1 MEETAVTLERAETER
16 GELVL
21 RYRRGAGGET
31 IYEIISNG
39 CFLMAS
45 TNAISAEQLAYLT
58 LQALEGRPALRVLIG
73 GLGIG
78 YTLNAALAHP
88 NVAHVTVVEL
98 EPLVVD
104 WARTHF
110 ATLNGDALRDAR
122 VVVRVGDLMHHL
134 ATATERY
141 DAILL
146 DVDNGPGWLVFEENA
161 ALYTLSSLQR
171 IRQLLTAGGVL
182 GVWSAES
189 VAEFLERLRTVFV
202 WADETEVQETD
213 ERGSAQAYFIYRA
226 RNAAHP

>member
-1 MEETAVTLERAETER
+1 MEEAAVTLEQAETER

-21 RYRRGAGGET
+21 RRRRGPSNEA

-45 TNAISAEQLAYLT
+45 TNAFSAEQLALLT
-58 LQALEGRPALRVLIG
+58 LRPLEGRSSLQVLIG

-78 YTLNAALAHP
+78 YTLRAALTHP
-88 NVAHVTVVEL
+88 DVAQVTVVEV

-104 WARTHF
+104 WARTHL
-110 ATLNGDALRDAR
+110 AHLNRNALGDAR
-122 VVVRVGDLMHHL
+122 VTVRVGDLAHHL
-134 ATATERY
+134 ATAEDRY

-161 ALYTLSSLQR
+161 ALYAAPTLRR

-182 GVWSAES
+182 GVWAAEP
-189 VAEFLERLRTVFV
+189 AFGFIGKLEAIFD
-202 WADETEVQETD
+202 WADEVEVQEID
-213 ERGSAQAYFIYRA
+213 EGGEARAYFICRA
-226 RNAAHP
+226 GTSRP